1 MKILRFT
8 TVLRILL
15 GVYAIVGVSS
25 CRKPEQ
31 PRDIVVSSVSVS
43 PASVSLTVGA
53 TQQLSVT
60 VLPADATDKSEV
72 WKSSAPAVASVTA
85 SGLVTAL
92 AEGSASITVTVGG
105 KSASCSVSVIR
116 QVISVESVTL
126 DKTEL
131 QLTEGEKAT
140 LVATILPENADNKE
154 EEWKSSAPD
163 VASVNASGEVT
174 ALAEGSATITVKVDG
189 KDASCSVLVK
199 RKVIAVE
206 SVTLDKTELELTE
219 GDEAMLVATILPEN
233 ADNKKISWK
242 SANSGIASVEE
253 GKVTAI
259 KAGATTITV
268 TTEDGEHTASCAV
281 TVKEKPKASSITL
294 DAESVLV
301 SAGESYT
308 LSVIIS
314 PADAVCDFQW
324 ATSDSRIATV
334 KTDGNKGIIETKDFG
349 TATITVTESRSGLT
363 ASVVVSTRVSGFAW
377 KVESEETYEGH
388 PLIVLEREQIFQ
400 LLFSCEPSSATRLF
414 ADFSQWEIIENEKPV
429 EKPACI
435 SIDAD
440 GIVTALKNGLVRLS
454 PKDRISAREGDGVL
468 YIQVKAGS
476 LDSDGDNED
485 IGFEDWD

>member
-1 MKILRFT
+1 MKDFRFIT
-8 TVLRILL
+8 LLRILL
-15 GVYAIVGVSS
+15 VVCAIVGVSS

-140 LVATILPENADNKE
+140 LVATILPENADNK
-154 EEWKSSAPD
+154 
-163 VASVNASGEVT
+163 
-174 ALAEGSATITVKVDG
+174 
-189 KDASCSVLVK
+189 
-199 RKVIAVE
+199 
-206 SVTLDKTELELTE
+206 
-219 GDEAMLVATILPEN
+219 
-233 ADNKKISWK
+233 KISWK
-242 SANSGIASVEE
+242 SADSGIASVEE
-253 GKVTAI
+253 GMVTAI

-294 DAESVLV
+294 DAEAVTV

-308 LSVIIS
+308 LTIHVS

-349 TATITVTESRSGLT
+349 TATVTVTESRSGLT

-377 KVESEETYEGH
+377 KVESEETYEGY
-388 PLIVLEREQIFQ
+388 PLIVLEREQAIQ
-400 LLFSCEPSSATRLF
+400 LPFSCESSSATRLF
-414 ADFSQWEIIENEKPV
+414 ADLSQWDIVENEKPV

-454 PKDRISAREGDGVL
+454 PKDRISAQEGHGVL
-468 YIQVKAGS
+468 YIQVKAGP
-476 LDSDGDNED
+476 LDTDGDNED